1 MTLVSGVDADDALV
15 DAVADHLAK
24 DHAEVEVVRLDGGQ
38 QVYPLLLGVE

>member
-1 MTLVSGVDADDALV
+1 MSAGLLAPPALV

-24 DHAEVEVVRLDGGQ
+24 EHAEVEVVRLDGGQ